1 MILLPDMT
9 IEGHAVSLQSPYTI
23 DGYLI
28 TNIQELTIVT
38 NASPNTQRLISINYI
53 DTDENGMSRIC
64 TIRFNRSSFFVF
76 NETSG
81 FLQEHG
87 PGCDEN
93 GQWVLKD
100 GLPLTFEKWF
110 EYVKKQTEPFTQF
123 CVSATP
129 GSAGYIKLVKRLI
142 KQCRAERY
150 LNNPLYAEPGVSFPP
165 ARSVN
170 LEPVP
175 ENNNESCLLPDITV
189 EGQILSLQA
198 PYTINGNLI
207 IHVSD
212 TLSPSH
218 YIYNSSYFSGRL
230 LDISYYDL
238 DEETFTTKRIFAA
251 NVQKTIFPGFA
262 DQSCRQEEGENGEID
277 ALVSEGYAD
286 WRLGVD
292 KQHASFLGMELQTI
306 PLSAPYFALVK
317 RLIKQN
323 RAEKY
328 LQHEIYRNLR
338 FLTLSLGE
346 DSDTDNIRREARVA
360 TIGGVE
366 FLSRMRETMRQ
377 ITNEFRFTFPDSDK
391 KYIHP
396 YNYKPDYIKYTDD
409 HSSLLLGVEI
419 EVAGNENP
427 NESANREKVVK
438 KCIQIMNG
446 SESDCENLIYSTS
459 DSSVQIELDTMPCSL
474 TYHKKLNY
482 REMFDYLDK
491 EGYKGHDC
499 EKAGLHVHA
508 NRDYLGST
516 KFQQQITIMK
526 IIYLLEKFNN
536 EICVIARRDK
546 NYSPFSGQSE
556 DNPIEK
562 FNKYEQKGKNVALNL
577 QHSETIEFR
586 CFKSTLKYE
595 SFILILEFVQSIID
609 FAKSINIEEI
619 ESVTW
624 NDLMRKFPV
633 SVTEYYYERLKLTK
647 KKLAKKKRKELNKMK
662 KKWEKE
668 KNPLHKKKLL
678 KEMEQMRKEALEVE
692 IKDIVDIE
700 EESIAT
706 TQDGN
711 PIFEFNGIP
720 VYSGSITVSP
730 GEVTCSYDDNNSYGR
745 VYSDSRSVATNGVGS
760 VSI

>member
-9 IEGHAVSLQSPYTI
+9 ILGYAVSLQSPYTI
-23 DGYLI
+23 NGYLI
-28 TNIQELTIVT
+28 TNIQELTTIT
-38 NASPNTQRLISINYI
+38 NTFPDTQRLISINYI
-53 DTDENGMSRIC
+53 DTDENGMSRMC
-64 TIRFNRSSFFVF
+64 TVRFNRSSFFVF

-93 GQWVLKD
+93 GRWVLKD

-150 LNNPLYAEPGVSFPP
+150 LNNPLYAEPITAAFP
-165 ARSVN
+165 V
-170 LEPVP
+170 EPVNSDSAP
-175 ENNNESCLLPDITV
+175 ENETFLLPDVEVSGIT
-189 EGQILSLQA
+189 LSLQA
-198 PYTINGNLI
+198 PYTIDGYLI
-207 IHVSD
+207 TNIREFLAQSLCD
-212 TLSPSH
+212 ECK
-218 YIYNSSYFSGRL
+218 II
-230 LDISYYDL
+230 DISYYDL
-238 DEETFTTKRIFAA
+238 NQQINNTKRFWATDIYEAFSPFYFC
-251 NVQKTIFPGFA
+251 QSR
-262 DQSCRQEEGENGEID
+262 DQGEAENGETNFNAD
-277 ALVSEGYAD
+277 ELMDGGYD
-286 WRLGVD
+286 KWRRGVD
-292 KQHASFLGMELQTI
+292 KQCSSFWGMELRTI
-306 PLSAPYFALVK
+306 STSVPYLALVK

-328 LQHEIYRNLR
+328 LQYEVYRNLR
-338 FLTLSLGE
+338 FSTSSSGG
-346 DSDTDNIRREARVA
+346 DSDTDNIRRGARAA
-360 TIGGVE
+360 TIGGVD

-377 ITNEFRFTFPDSDK
+377 RTNEFRFTFPDSDK

-419 EVAGNENP
+419 EVAGNEKP

-446 SESDCENLIYSTS
+446 SESDCEDLIYSTS

-508 NRDYLGST
+508 NRDYLGDT
-516 KFQQQITIMK
+516 EFQQQITIMK

-536 EICVIARRDK
+536 EICVIARRDE
-546 NYSPFSGQSE
+546 NYSPFSGRSE
-556 DNPIEK
+556 NDPIEK
-562 FNKYEQKGKNVALNL
+562 LNKYKQKGKNVALNL

-624 NDLMRKFPV
+624 SDLMRKFPT

-678 KEMEQMRKEALEVE
+678 KEMERVRKESLKVE
-692 IKDIVDIE
+692 IKNIVDIE
-700 EESIAT
+700 EAERAIAALNGDT
-706 TQDGN
+706 
-711 PIFEFNGIP
+711 IFCFNGVPISAP
-720 VYSGSITVSP
+720 ITASSASSVDAFFLTASDGSNELGLVS
-730 GEVTCSYDDNNSYGR
+730 NHF
-745 VYSDSRSVATNGVGS
+745 SR
-760 VSI
+760 

>member
-1 MILLPDMT
+1 MVLLPDMT
-9 IEGHAVSLQSPYTI
+9 IEGHAVSLQAPYTI
-23 DGYLI
+23 NGYLI
-28 TNIQELTIVT
+28 TEIQEQKFISC
-38 NASPNTQRLISINYI
+38 NSPSSYQVIIDYINTEDSMVKSVCLP
-53 DTDENGMSRIC
+53 
-64 TIRFNRSSFFVF
+64 RSSFQVSSK
-76 NETSG
+76 TYQ
-81 FLQEHG
+81 FLLTHG
-87 PGCDEN
+87 PGCDEE
-93 GQWVLKD
+93 GGKVLED
-100 GLPLTFEKWF
+100 NRAIHYEEWF
-110 EYVKKQTEPFTQF
+110 EYVEEQVEVFAGMA
-123 CVSATP
+123 VSTVLR
-129 GSAGYIKLVKRLI
+129 SESYIKLVKRLMR
-142 KQCRAERY
+142 QNRAERY
-150 LNNPLYAEPGVSFPP
+150 SNNPLYEEPVVAASPAETVSCPAEPVNSDP
-165 ARSVN
+165 A
-170 LEPVP
+170 P
-175 ENNNESCLLPDITV
+175 ENDSEICLLPDMIV

-207 IHVSD
+207 THV
-212 TLSPSH
+212 TEVFAPSH
-218 YIYNSSYFSGRL
+218 YNSSYFTGRL
-230 LDISYYDL
+230 IDISYYDL
-238 DEETFTTKRIFAA
+238 DEGIFTTERVFAR
-251 NVQKTIFPGFA
+251 NIQETISPGFI
-262 DQSCRQEEGENGEID
+262 DQFHGQIEGGNGETD
-277 ALVSEGYAD
+277 ALVSDDYAN

-338 FLTLSLGE
+338 FLILSLGE

-377 ITNEFRFTFPDSDK
+377 RTNEFRFTFPDSDK

-419 EVAGNENP
+419 EVAGNETP
-427 NESANREKVVK
+427 NESANREDVVK

-446 SESDCENLIYSTS
+446 SESDCEDLIYSTS

-474 TYHKKLNY
+474 IYHKKLNY

-491 EGYKGHDC
+491 KGYKGHDC
-499 EKAGLHVHA
+499 EKAGLHIHA
-508 NRDYLGST
+508 NRDYLGDT
-516 KFQQQITIMK
+516 EFQQQITIMK

-536 EICVIARRDK
+536 EICVIARRDE
-546 NYSPFSGQSE
+546 NYSPFSGRSE
-556 DNPIEK
+556 NDPIEK
-562 FNKYEQKGKNVALNL
+562 LNKYKQKGKNVALNL

-624 NDLMRKFPV
+624 NDLMRKFPT

-678 KEMEQMRKEALEVE
+678 KEMEQMRKEVLEIT

-700 EESIAT
+700 EGKEDLDT
-706 TQDGN
+706 TVAPDLSLN
-711 PIFEFNGIP
+711 D
-720 VYSGSITVSP
+720 VTSSVLITSSSSNL
-730 GEVTCSYDDNNSYGR
+730 GFLYR
-745 VYSDSRSVATNGVGS
+745 F
-760 VSI
+760 